1 MNRMN
6 RIRTW
11 RVLKHTSDLKRR
23 GTRAIE
29 PQYAEVGTV
38 ETDREFVFAEQLG
51 REWGEGLYLVVEE
64 PEAGR
69 MNGWGWG
76 RTAFIKVESQARFDV
91 ALAPAEVRARDVI
104 DMDQE
109 DTAFGVG
116 ELDKFHSGASSK
128 MKWTRAAQQNRLTSV
143 SSR

>member
-76 RTAFIKVESQARFDV
+76 RTAFIKVESQVSYSEGDWVPEVWGEVKKDEKEVDTWTEIGEAAWTHREQTDSE
-91 ALAPAEVRARDVI
+91 AAAEEATWD
-104 DMDQE
+104 
-109 DTAFGVG
+109 
-116 ELDKFHSGASSK
+116 
-128 MKWTRAAQQNRLTSV
+128 
-143 SSR
+143 